1 MWSRCPWLMKAL
13 RCRVARWGHRPRS
26 KATFLGRKETKARL
40 FCTCRRHA
48 KLHSQAVLK
57 SMRVL
62 CCRVERSARPADISA
77 DTKQLC
83 VSWTDMIGTH
93 GAGACVQGKL
103 GVQSLQQ
110 SCVVRVFA
118 PYQRG
123 SMMQVSS
130 PATDSPSSSTPATVI
145 CPSRAGFCRH
155 RHTALC
161 LTVCSCSDVHWPA
174 ICQQR
179 VSVCASNSSSPSLP
193 CRVASA
199 SGVHTCLLRGVL
211 VATSAGKSAGAAASA
226 AGACVACGIAA
237 DMLPHAAT
245 GAWGRQCCAM
255 YCWLET
261 RVFLKP
267 RFS

>member
-40 FCTCRRHA
+40 FCTCRQHA

-57 SMRVL
+57 SMHVL
-62 CCRVERSARPADISA
+62 CCRVERSARPADMSA
-77 DTKQLC
+77 DTRQLC

-123 SMMQVSS
+123 SMMQVSR
-130 PATDSPSSSTPATVI
+130 PATESPSGSMPATVI
-145 CPSRAGFCRH
+145 CPSRAGFCRQ
-155 RHTALC
+155 RSRSTQYRC
-161 LTVCSCSDVHWPA
+161 LQLFKVHWPA
-174 ICQQR
+174 ACQQR
-179 VSVCASNSSSPSLP
+179 VSVCASNSSSP
-193 CRVASA
+193 
-199 SGVHTCLLRGVL
+199 
-211 VATSAGKSAGAAASA
+211 
-226 AGACVACGIAA
+226 
-237 DMLPHAAT
+237 
-245 GAWGRQCCAM
+245 
-255 YCWLET
+255 
-261 RVFLKP
+261 
-267 RFS
+267 